1 MNRTTTN
8 GILAVGALAI
18 PLIAEYANAKP
29 GNVPGTGFD
38 VLLYK
43 PFDFAYALLV
53 TALFIAA
60 NIWASAKTE
69 EGSKLQGALLGI
81 LFTVGWFVFSFLAV
95 VQLHLSLGGKL

>member
-8 GILAVGALAI
+8 GILAVGALTI

-43 PFDFAYALLV
+43 PFDFAFSY
-53 TALFIAA
+53 T
-60 NIWASAKTE
+60 
-69 EGSKLQGALLGI
+69 GSEYNYSDPNS
-81 LFTVGWFVFSFLAV
+81 TY
-95 VQLHLSLGGKL
+95 LSK